1 MSKINIIYKIKNN
14 DNIKSDK
21 VRAIFLDGIITYNED
36 DSLVKYNYNNNI
48 LYKENNDLILNYDF
62 NEEKA
67 NIFIKELNLEMNPIL
82 QVINIDREDNN
93 IKIKYKLEEEI
104 IEYELKEIKWI

>member
-36 DSLVKYNYNNNI
+36 GSLVKEQTK
-48 LYKENNDLILNYDF
+48 LQDLNRAMCCPGEGLSQRS
-62 NEEKA
+62 
-67 NIFIKELNLEMNPIL
+67 L
-82 QVINIDREDNN
+82 
-93 IKIKYKLEEEI
+93 
-104 IEYELKEIKWI
+104 

>member
-21 VRAIFLDGIITYNED
+21 VRAIFLDGIITYNEEN
-36 DSLVKYNYNNNI
+36 SIVKYNYNKNI
-48 LYKENNDLILNYDF
+48 LHRETNDLILNYDF

-67 NIFIKELNLEMNPIL
+67 NIFIKELHSEMNPIL
-82 QVINIDREDNN
+82 QVINIDRKDNN

-104 IEYELKEIKWI
+104 IEYELKELK

>member
-36 DSLVKYNYNNNI
+36 GSLVKYNYNNNI

>member
-21 VRAIFLDGIITYNED
+21 VRAIFLDGIITYNEEG
-36 DSLVKYNYNNNI
+36 SLVKYNYNNNI
-48 LYKENNDLILNYDF
+48 LHKENNDLILDYYF

-67 NIFIKELNLEMNPIL
+67 NIFIKELNSEINLIL
-82 QVINIDREDNN
+82 QVLTIDRKDNN

-104 IEYELKEIKWI
+104 IEYELKELKWI

>member
-36 DSLVKYNYNNNI
+36 GSLVKYNYNNNI

-104 IEYELKEIKWI
+104 IEYELKEIK

>member
-21 VRAIFLDGIITYNED
+21 VRAIFLDGIITYNEEN
-36 DSLVKYNYNNNI
+36 SIVKYNYNKNI
-48 LYKENNDLILNYDF
+48 LHRETKDLILNYDF

-67 NIFIKELNLEMNPIL
+67 NILIKELNKELNPIL
-82 QVINIDREDNN
+82 QVLSIDKNKNDIN
-93 IKIKYKLEEEI
+93 IKYKLEEEI
-104 IEYELKEIKWI
+104 IEYEIKELKWI

>member
-48 LYKENNDLILNYDF
+48 LHKENNDLILNYDF